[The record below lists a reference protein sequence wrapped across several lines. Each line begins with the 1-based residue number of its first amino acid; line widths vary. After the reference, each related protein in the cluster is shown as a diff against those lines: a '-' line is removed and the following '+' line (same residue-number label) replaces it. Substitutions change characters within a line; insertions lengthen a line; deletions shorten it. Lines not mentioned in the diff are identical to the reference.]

1 MKNKIE
7 TFLRVKSPKKG
18 RAMLQVDNLNKRF
31 GDKQVLF
38 NINFKADNGKILGL
52 VGKNGSGK
60 TTLFHSILKFVKYQG
75 TISINGHSFSPQDYN
90 SVGYLPEERSLMPKQ
105 TVLEQV
111 SFLASLKGMKKSKVE
126 HDLQDWMVKLS
137 VKGKITDKIK
147 SLSKG
152 NQQKIQLI
160 ATLIHQP
167 NLIILD
173 EPFSGLDPVNIE
185 IIKDVILKEKQRGA
199 TILFSDHDMSNVEEL
214 CDDVLMIN
222 NGRIVIN
229 GSVNEVRN
237 SFGLTRLFIRTTRNL
252 DEVKELPGV
261 QKAILQNN
269 GVYKIWLDKASYG
282 QEIFNLLSQGKYIQT
297 FDQEPPTLDEI
308 FKLKAGENNE

>member
-1 MKNKIE
+1 
-7 TFLRVKSPKKG
+7 
-18 RAMLQVDNLNKRF
+18 MLQVENLNKSF
-31 GDKQVLF
+31 GSKQVLF
-38 NINFKADNGKILGL
+38 DINFKADNGKILGL
-52 VGKNGSGK
+52 IGKNGSGK

-75 TISINGHSFSPQDYN
+75 TITIDGHSFSSRDYN
-90 SVGYLPEERSLMPKQ
+90 SVGYLPEERSLMPKL

-111 SFLASLKGMKKSKVE
+111 SFLASLKGMKKDEVK
-126 HDLQDWMVKLS
+126 HDLQDWMQKLE

-173 EPFSGLDPVNIE
+173 EPFSGLDPVNVE
-185 IIKDVILKEKQRGA
+185 IIKEVILQEKKRGA

-214 CDDVLMIN
+214 CDDVVMIN
-222 NGRIVIN
+222 NGHIVLN
-229 GSVNEVRN
+229 GAVNDVRN
-237 SFGLTRLFIRTTRNL
+237 NFGLTRLFIRTDLNL
-252 DEVKELPGV
+252 DNVKNLPGV
-261 QKAILQNN
+261 ENAILQNN
-269 GVYKIWLDKASYG
+269 GIYKLWLTNASYG
-282 QEIFNLLSQGKYIQT
+282 EEIFNMLSHGKYLQT

-308 FKLKAGENNE
+308 FKMKAGEDNE